1 MLNTMMTDQFPWL
14 TAIVL
19 LPLIASLAIPVLP
32 DKNGKLVRWYA
43 LGVGIADLA
52 LMCYV
57 FWNHYDA
64 NNATFQLVEK
74 YAWVPQ
80 LGINWAVSVDGLSV
94 PLVLLA
100 GLVTTLSI
108 FAAWQVNVK
117 PRLFYFLML
126 VLYSAQIGVFVAQ
139 DLLLFFIM
147 WEIELVPVYLLV
159 SIWGGQRRNYAA
171 IKFLLYTAAASIF
184 ILVAALA
191 MAFYGGY
198 TTFDMA
204 ELMTK
209 HLPLALEL
217 PLYAGLLIAF
227 GVKLA
232 IFPLHT
238 WLPDAH
244 GEASAPVSMIL
255 AGVLLKMGGYGLIR
269 LNMEMLSDAH
279 VYFAPVL
286 AILGVVNIIYGALN
300 SLAQPNMKRR
310 LAYSSVSHMGFVL
323 LGIASFTDLGVSGAV
338 LQMVSHGLIAA
349 VLFFLA
355 GVTYDRTHT
364 MALKELGGLGQVMPR
379 VFALFTISAMASLAL
394 PGMSGFAS
402 ELAVFVGMTSS
413 DIYSSTF
420 RTLTVFLAAVGV
432 ILTPIYLLSML
443 RQVFYNS
450 GAALSCDVNPS
461 CDLTDTELKQ
471 QGNQEA
477 VCFGTNCVLPAN
489 AVFSDAKPREIFIA
503 ACFLLPIIGIGLYP
517 KLAMQV
523 YDVKT
528 VAVNADVH
536 QSYIQIAQE
545 HPQIYASKFLAPRFS
560 EPQTPSVLGIVE

>member
-1 MLNTMMTDQFPWL
+1 MMPDQFPWL
-14 TAIVL
+14 TAIIL
-19 LPLIASLAIPVLP
+19 LPLVASLAIPVLP
-32 DKNGKLVRWYA
+32 DKEGKRVRWYA
-43 LGVGIADLA
+43 LGVGIGDFV

-57 FWNHYDA
+57 FWKHYDA
-64 NNATFQLVEK
+64 SSATFQLVEK

-80 LGINWAVSVDGLSV
+80 LGLNWAVSVDGLSV

-108 FAAWQVNVK
+108 FAAWQVDYK

-139 DLLLFFIM
+139 DVMLLFIM
-147 WEIELVPVYLLV
+147 WELELVPVYLLV
-159 SIWGGQRRNYAA
+159 SIWGGKKRRYAA
-171 IKFLLYTAAASIF
+171 TKFLLYTAAASIF
-184 ILVAALA
+184 ILVAALG
-191 MAFYGGY
+191 MAFYGDNI
-198 TTFDMA
+198 TFDMV
-204 ELMTK
+204 ELAMK
-209 HLPLALEL
+209 DYPLALEL

-232 IFPLHT
+232 VFPLHT

-269 LNMEMLSDAH
+269 LNLELLPDAH
-279 VYFAPVL
+279 VYFAPIL
-286 AILGVVNIIYGALN
+286 AILGIVNISYGAFA
-300 SLAQPNMKRR
+300 SFGQTNMKRR

-323 LGIASFTDLGVSGAV
+323 LGIASFTDVGISGAL
-338 LQMVSHGLIAA
+338 LQMISHGLIAA

-364 MALKELGGLGQVMPR
+364 LMMDEMGGIGQVMPK
-379 VFALFTISAMASLAL
+379 VFALFTAGAMASLAL
-394 PGMSGFAS
+394 PGMSGFVS
-402 ELAVFVGMTSS
+402 ELSVFVGVTTS

-420 RTLTVFLAAVGV
+420 RTVTVFLAAVGL

-450 GAALSCDVNPS
+450 GAAPT
-461 CDLTDTELKQ
+461 CDLDGSLKNLNN

-477 VCFGTNCVLPAN
+477 VCFGTNCVLPAEARYN
-489 AVFSDAKPREIFIA
+489 DASPREVFIA
-503 ACFLLPIIGIGLYP
+503 ACFLALIVGIGFYP
-517 KLAMQV
+517 KLATNV
-523 YDVKT
+523 YDVKM
-528 VAVNADVH
+528 VAVNAQVR
-536 QSYIQIAQE
+536 QSHSQIAKANLS
-545 HPQIYASKFLAPRFS
+545 IYGKGFWFPRVAETELASVP
-560 EPQTPSVLGIVE
+560 GIIK

>member
-1 MLNTMMTDQFPWL
+1 MEVDQFPWL
-14 TAIVL
+14 TMIVV
-19 LPLIASLAIPVLP
+19 LPLVAALFIPVLP
-32 DKNGKLVRWYA
+32 DKDGKRVRWYA
-43 LGVGIADLA
+43 LGVGIADFV
-52 LMCYV
+52 LMCYA
-57 FWNHYDA
+57 FWKHYDA
-64 NNATFQLVEK
+64 SNATFQLAQK

-80 LGINWAVSVDGLSV
+80 LGFSWAVSVDGLSV

-147 WEIELVPVYLLV
+147 WELELVPVYLLV
-159 SIWGGQRRNYAA
+159 SIWGGQKRRYAA
-171 IKFLLYTAAASIF
+171 TKFLLYTAAASIF
-184 ILVAALA
+184 ILVAGLA
-191 MAFYGGY
+191 MALYGDNM
-198 TTFDMA
+198 TFDIAALSM
-204 ELMTK
+204 K
-209 HLPLALEL
+209 NFPLALEL

-269 LNMEMLSDAH
+269 LNLELLSDAH
-279 VYFAPVL
+279 IYFAPIL
-286 AILGVVNIIYGALN
+286 ATLGVVNIIYGALN
-300 SLAQPNMKRR
+300 SFAQSNMKRR

-323 LGIASFTDLGVSGAV
+323 LGIASFTDLGVSGAM
-338 LQMVSHGLIAA
+338 LQMISHGLIAA

-364 MALKELGGLGQVMPR
+364 MAMDNMGGVGQAMPK
-379 VFALFTISAMASLAL
+379 VFALFTAGAMASLAL
-394 PGMSGFAS
+394 PGMSGFVS
-402 ELAVFVGMTSS
+402 ELSVFVGLTTS
-413 DIYSSTF
+413 DIYSSSFCTV
-420 RTLTVFLAAVGV
+420 TVFLAVVGV

-443 RQVFYNS
+443 RQVFYGS
-450 GAALSCDVNPS
+450 GVAPKCDINNAG
-461 CDLTDTELKQ
+461 LE
-471 QGNQEA
+471 NQEDEGT
-477 VCFGTNCVLPAN
+477 VCFGTDCLLPTE
-489 AVFSDAKPREIFIA
+489 AVYIDAKPRELLIA
-503 ACFLLPIIGIGLYP
+503 ACFLLPIVGIGFYP
-517 KLAMQV
+517 KLTEQI

-528 VAVNADVH
+528 VAVNAQVR
-536 QSYIQIAQE
+536 QSYSQIAQTN
-545 HPQIYASKFLAPRFS
+545 PQIYANRFLAPRIK
-560 EPQTPSVLGIVE
+560 EPEVAPVLGIVK

>member
-1 MLNTMMTDQFPWL
+1 MIADRFPWL

-19 LPLIASLAIPVLP
+19 LPLVASLLIPVLP
-32 DKNGKLVRWYA
+32 DKEGKRVRWYA
-43 LGVGIADLA
+43 LGVGIADFV

-57 FWNHYDA
+57 FWKHYDA
-64 NNATFQLVEK
+64 SSATFQLVEK

-80 LGINWAVSVDGLSV
+80 LGLSWAVSVDGLSV

-108 FAAWQVNVK
+108 FAAWQVDLK

-139 DLLLFFIM
+139 DVLLLFIM
-147 WEIELVPVYLLV
+147 WEVELIPVYLLV
-159 SIWGGQRRNYAA
+159 SIWGGQKRQYAA
-171 IKFLLYTAAASIF
+171 TKFLLYTAAASIF
-184 ILVAALA
+184 ILVAGLA
-191 MAFYGGY
+191 MALYGGGNIS
-198 TTFDMA
+198 FDMV
-204 ELMTK
+204 ELGMK
-209 HLPLALEL
+209 DYPLGLEL
-217 PLYAGLLIAF
+217 LLYAGLLIAF

-232 IFPLHT
+232 VFPLHT

-244 GEASAPVSMIL
+244 GEASSPVSMIL

-269 LNMEMLSDAH
+269 LNLELLSDAH
-279 VYFAPVL
+279 VYFAPIL
-286 AILGVVNIIYGALN
+286 AMLGVVNIIYGAFN
-300 SLAQPNMKRR
+300 SFAQTNMKRR

-323 LGIASFTDLGVSGAV
+323 LGIASFTDLGINGAM
-338 LQMVSHGLIAA
+338 LQMISHGLIAS

-364 MALKELGGLGQVMPR
+364 MAMKEMGGIGQAMPK

-402 ELAVFVGMTSS
+402 ELSVFVGVTTS
-413 DIYSSTF
+413 DIYGSTF
-420 RTLTVFLAAVGV
+420 RTVTVFLASVGV

-450 GAALSCDVNPS
+450 GAVPTCDITPS
-461 CDLTDTELKQ
+461 CDITDADLQ
-471 QGNQEA
+471 NQGDQEA
-477 VCFGTNCVLPAN
+477 VCFGTNCVLPAE
-489 AVFSDAKPREIFIA
+489 AEFSDARPREVFIA
-503 ACFLLPIIGIGLYP
+503 ACFLVLIIGIGVYP
-517 KLAMQV
+517 KMAMQM

-528 VAVNADVH
+528 VAVNAQVR
-536 QSYIQIAQE
+536 QSYTEIAQGN
-545 HPQIYASKFLAPRFS
+545 PQIYAKGFLVPQIAESEVAP
-560 EPQTPSVLGIVE
+560 VLGIVK